1 MYPTRTP
8 APFAVELK
16 RTQVKN
22 NRINIMADSSLTPMG
37 RDLNSFNF
45 NHDNLLDHFDGRK
58 ELTVFPLPGFR
69 YTTDLEVAKA
79 YFKGLK

>member
-45 NHDNLLDHFDGRK
+45 NHDNLIDNFEGRK
-58 ELTVFPLPGFR
+58 GIDGISAAWLPLHNRLGSS
-69 YTTDLEVAKA
+69 
-79 YFKGLK
+79 KGVL